1 MEKKMSIIDDIRT
14 RYENRNKE
22 RLDAEGEREERRS
35 EKKNHG
41 NTKLPYGIAKGKGID
56 TTGLSPKE
64 VWEKLIGEGV
74 SPKKEYEKL
83 SKASSGKVSSKV
95 KPGSSTMSSK
105 EAASSISSFPTG
117 TKISGGNIK
126 MEKLADNKWTGELY
140 GAPFDDVDDSFMKT
154 VVKGSIHSEFGITVP
169 EAPAT
174 ENKSKKKPEVV
185 NLKSADMSVKDIEG
199 MENGTIMES
208 GINTY
213 EKVGPND
220 WKVTTKYGEEYTG
233 IWDKTVHSI
242 LGTDVKV
249 QSRGSKEKESDVSNA
264 KEKSKGSVH
273 SEVPEPSITE
283 EKGKKE
289 SEVLIMKSSDLSPMD
304 IKNMGIGTKMEDEDC
319 TYEKVGTNSWN
330 VTSKSGEKY
339 TGIWDIYV
347 HSLLDSDVTV
357 QSKGSFKVQSKGSKG
372 IEPDVS
378 KQKKESTPKSSS
390 VEVDKEVAE
399 LKSQFRKA
407 KIYGSPQ
414 EADDDLRDTVGA
426 VWSELSYE
434 QKGRIAAY
442 TGGSYQGI
450 NKSLCGQKNHFMLY
464 EENIKQITN
473 MIDKTALSEDTILY
487 RGVGYGGF
495 SSMFKLDKDS
505 LDSLDAGSLVGL
517 IGRNDGFS
525 SCGTV
530 KGKGF
535 TYKPVQ
541 MRILCPKGTKAAYA
555 EPWSLCGNGDGK
567 QWDGKSKQ
575 SSFSSE
581 DETILQ
587 RGTSF
592 KIIRAERVSGKLV
605 VDVAVVGQDA
615 KPIDEL
621 KKSYGW

>member
-1 MEKKMSIIDDIRT
+1 MEKKISVIDDIRL

-22 RLDAEGEREERRS
+22 RLDAEGEQEERRS

-41 NTKLPYGIAKGKGID
+41 NTKLPYGIAKGKGIE

-83 SKASSGKVSSKV
+83 SKASSGKVGSKV
-95 KPGSSTMSSK
+95 KPGSSTMSSE
-105 EAASSISSFPTG
+105 EAADSISSFPTG

-140 GAPFDDVDDSFMKT
+140 GASFDDVDDSFMKT
-154 VVKGSIHSEFGITVP
+154 VVEDSIHSEFGITVP
-169 EAPAT
+169 EAPTT
-174 ENKSKKKPEVV
+174 ENKSKKKPEVI

-213 EKVGPND
+213 EKVGPNN
-220 WKVTTKYGEEYTG
+220 WKVTTKYGEEFTG

-249 QSRGSKEKESDVSNA
+249 QS
-264 KEKSKGSVH
+264 KG
-273 SEVPEPSITE
+273 
-283 EKGKKE
+283 
-289 SEVLIMKSSDLSPMD
+289 
-304 IKNMGIGTKMEDEDC
+304 N
-319 TYEKVGTNSWN
+319 
-330 VTSKSGEKY
+330 
-339 TGIWDIYV
+339 
-347 HSLLDSDVTV
+347 
-357 QSKGSFKVQSKGSKG
+357 FKVQSKGSKG

-390 VEVDKEVAE
+390 VETDKEVAE
-399 LKSQFRKA
+399 LRSQFRKA
-407 KIYGSPQ
+407 KLYGSPQ
-414 EADDDLRDTVGA
+414 EADAALRDNVGA

-442 TGGSYQGI
+442 TGSSYKGI
-450 NKSLCGQKNHFMLY
+450 NKSLCGQHDSFMHY
-464 EENIKQITN
+464 EENINEMTN

-495 SSMFKLDKDS
+495 SSMFKLDEDS
-505 LDSLDAGSLVGL
+505 LDSLDVESLVGL

-535 TYKPVQ
+535 THKPVQ

-555 EPWSLCGNGDGK
+555 EPWSVCGKGDGK
-567 QWDGKSKQ
+567 EWDGKSKQ
-575 SSFSSE
+575 SYFSDE

-592 KIIRAERVSGKLV
+592 KIIKAEKIDDGFYL
-605 VDVAVVGQDA
+605 DVAVTGQNA
-615 KPIDEL
+615 IPIADL
-621 KKSYGW
+621 KKMYGW

>member
-1 MEKKMSIIDDIRT
+1 MEKKISVIDDIRL

-22 RLDAEGEREERRS
+22 RLDAEGEREERRN

-105 EAASSISSFPTG
+105 EAANSISSFPTG

-169 EAPAT
+169 EAP
-174 ENKSKKKPEVV
+174 
-185 NLKSADMSVKDIEG
+185 
-199 MENGTIMES
+199 
-208 GINTY
+208 
-213 EKVGPND
+213 
-220 WKVTTKYGEEYTG
+220 
-233 IWDKTVHSI
+233 
-242 LGTDVKV
+242 
-249 QSRGSKEKESDVSNA
+249 
-264 KEKSKGSVH
+264 
-273 SEVPEPSITE
+273 ITE

-289 SEVLIMKSSDLSPMD
+289 SEILIMKSSDLSAMD
-304 IKNMGIGTKMEDEDC
+304 LKNMGIGSKIEDEDC

-330 VTSKSGEKY
+330 VTSKTGEKY

-347 HSLLDSDVTV
+347 HSLLDSDVKV
-357 QSKGSFKVQSKGSKG
+357 QSKGSFKVQSKGSKE

-378 KQKKESTPKSSS
+378 KQKKESTPKTSS
-390 VEVDKEVAE
+390 VETDKEVAE
-399 LKSQFRKA
+399 LRSQFRKA

-414 EADDDLRDTVGA
+414 EADDDLRDNVGA

-442 TGGSYQGI
+442 TGSSYKGI
-450 NKSLCGQKNHFMLY
+450 NKSLCGQHDSFMHY
-464 EENIKQITN
+464 EENINEMTN

-495 SSMFKLDKDS
+495 SSMFKLDEDS
-505 LDSLDAGSLVGL
+505 LDSLDVESLVGL

-535 TYKPVQ
+535 THKPVQ

-555 EPWSLCGNGDGK
+555 EPWSVCGKGDGK
-567 QWDGKSKQ
+567 EWDGKSKQ
-575 SSFSSE
+575 SYFSDE

-592 KIIRAERVSGKLV
+592 KIIKAEKIDDGFYL
-605 VDVAVVGQDA
+605 DVAVTGQNA
-615 KPIDEL
+615 IPIADL
-621 KKSYGW
+621 KKMYGW